1 MIVGGEGTVLRIFSD
16 LRGCLGQKLG
26 VLSGF
31 LTYVRV
37 GGGRKLS
44 DI

>member
-16 LRGCLGQKLG
+16 LRGGVCLGQKLG

-37 GGGRKLS
+37 GGGKKTF
-44 DI
+44 